1 MMMSVYLIRHGIA
14 VDRDDPNCPPDTERP
29 LTPKGMKRSQAA
41 ALGLR
46 ALDVKPNA
54 VLTSPWLRAVQTAE
68 IFCETI
74 GYPSKKII
82 RTDALK
88 GTSAPSDLLREL
100 QSMKSKVVLCFG
112 HEPHLHLVIGHVL
125 HTGAKI
131 TELKK
136 AGLALLELER
146 VSPPQGRLI
155 ALYPA
160 STLRLLAK

>member
-1 MMMSVYLIRHGIA
+1 MMQLYLIRHGIA
-14 VDRDDPNCPPDTERP
+14 LDRDAPDAPADTERP
-29 LTPKGMKRSQAA
+29 LTPKGMKRSHAA
-41 ALGLR
+41 AVGFR
-46 ALDVKPNA
+46 ALGVKPNA

-74 GYPSKKII
+74 GYPTKKMIQ
-82 RTDALK
+82 TDALK
-88 GTSAPSDLLREL
+88 GTSAPSELMREL
-100 QSMKSKVVLCFG
+100 QAMKAKVVLCFG
-112 HEPHLHLVIGHVL
+112 HEPHLHLVIGHIL
-125 HTGAKI
+125 HTSTKI

-146 VSPPQGRLI
+146 ISPPQGRLL

>member
-1 MMMSVYLIRHGIA
+1 MMHLYLIRHGIA
-14 VDRDDPNCPPDTERP
+14 VDREDPDCPPDTERP
-29 LTPKGMKRSQAA
+29 LTPKGMKRSHAA

-74 GYPSKKII
+74 GYSSKKII

-100 QSMKSKVVLCFG
+100 QSIKAKAVLCFG

-125 HTGAKI
+125 HTSAKI

-146 VSPPQGRLI
+146 LSPPQGRLV

-160 STLRLLAK
+160 SSLRLLAK

>member
-1 MMMSVYLIRHGIA
+1 MMHIYLIRHGIA
-14 VDRDDPNCPPDTERP
+14 VDRDDPNCPPDTQRP

-46 ALDVKPNA
+46 ALDVKPDA

-68 IFCETI
+68 IFCETLDD
-74 GYPSKKII
+74 PSKKMA
-82 RTDALK
+82 RTDALR
-88 GTSAPSDLLREL
+88 GTSSPAELMREL
-100 QSMKSKVVLCFG
+100 QSMKAEVVLCFG

-125 HTGAKI
+125 HTSAKI

-136 AGLALLELER
+136 SGLAILEVER
-146 VSPPQGRLI
+146 FSPPQGRLL

-160 STLRLLAK
+160 STLRLLAE

>member
-1 MMMSVYLIRHGIA
+1 MMELYLIRHGIA
-14 VDRDDPNCPPDTERP
+14 VDREDPNCPPDTERP
-29 LTPKGMKRSQAA
+29 LTPKGMKRSHAA

-46 ALDVKPNA
+46 ALDVKPSA

-88 GTSAPSDLLREL
+88 GTSAPSDLMREL
-100 QSMKSKVVLCFG
+100 QSLKARVVLCFG

-125 HTGAKI
+125 HTSAKI
-131 TELKK
+131 TELKT

-146 VSPPQGRLI
+146 VSPPQGRLL

>member
-1 MMMSVYLIRHGIA
+1 MMELYLIRHGIA
-14 VDRDDPNCPPDTERP
+14 VDREDPNCPPDTERP
-29 LTPKGMKRSQAA
+29 LTPKGMKRSHAA

-46 ALDVKPNA
+46 ALDVKPSA

-88 GTSAPSDLLREL
+88 GTSAPSDLMREL
-100 QSMKSKVVLCFG
+100 QSLKARVVLCFG

-125 HTGAKI
+125 HTSAKI

-146 VSPPQGRLI
+146 VSPPQGRLL

>member
-1 MMMSVYLIRHGIA
+1 MMHLYLIRHGIA
-14 VDRDDPNCPPDTERP
+14 VDREDPNCPPDTERP
-29 LTPKGMKRSQAA
+29 LTPKGVKRAHAA

-46 ALDVKPNA
+46 TLDANPNA

-74 GYPSKKII
+74 GYSSKKII

-88 GTSAPSDLLREL
+88 GTSQPSELLREL
-100 QSMKSKVVLCFG
+100 QSMKAKVVLCFG
-112 HEPHLHLVIGHVL
+112 HEPHLHHVIGHVL
-125 HTGAKI
+125 HTTAKI

-146 VSPPQGRLI
+146 VSPPQGRLL

>member
-1 MMMSVYLIRHGIA
+1 MMHLYLIRHGIA
-14 VDRDDPNCPPDTERP
+14 VDREDPNSPTDTERP
-29 LTPKGMKRSQAA
+29 LTPKGMKRSHAA

-46 ALDVKPNA
+46 ALDVKPDA

-68 IFCETI
+68 IFCEAI
-74 GYPSKKII
+74 GYPSKKMV

-88 GTSAPSDLLREL
+88 GTSAPAELLREL
-100 QSMKSKVVLCFG
+100 QTMKAKVVLCFG
-112 HEPHLHLVIGHVL
+112 HEPHLHLVIGHIL
-125 HTGAKI
+125 HTSAKL

-136 AGLALLELER
+136 SGLAHLELER
-146 VSPPQGRLI
+146 VSPPHGRLL

>member
-1 MMMSVYLIRHGIA
+1 MMHLYLIRHGIA
-14 VDRDDPNCPPDTERP
+14 VDREEPNCPPDTERP
-29 LTPKGMKRSQAA
+29 LTPKGMKRSHAA

-46 ALDVKPNA
+46 ALDVKPAA

-68 IFCETI
+68 IFCEAI
-74 GYPSKKII
+74 GYSSKKII

-88 GTSAPSDLLREL
+88 GTSAPSDLVREL
-100 QSMKSKVVLCFG
+100 QSMKARVVLCFG
-112 HEPHLHLVIGHVL
+112 HEPHLHLIIGHVL
-125 HTGAKI
+125 HTSAKI

-146 VSPPQGRLI
+146 VSPPQGRLL

>member
-1 MMMSVYLIRHGIA
+1 MMHLYLIRHGIA
-14 VDRDDPNCPPDTERP
+14 VDREDANCPPDTERP
-29 LTPKGMKRSQAA
+29 LTPKGMKRSRAA

-46 ALDVKPNA
+46 ALNVKPGA

-74 GYPSKKII
+74 GYSSKKII

-100 QSMKSKVVLCFG
+100 QSMTAKIVFCFG
-112 HEPHLHLVIGHVL
+112 HEPHLHLVIAHIL
-125 HTGAKI
+125 HTSAKV
-131 TELKK
+131 TEIKK

-146 VSPPQGRLI
+146 LSPPQGRLL

>member
-1 MMMSVYLIRHGIA
+1 MMHLYLIRHGIA
-14 VDRDDPNCPPDTERP
+14 VDREDPNCPPDTERP
-29 LTPKGMKRSQAA
+29 LTPKGVKRALAA

-46 ALDVKPNA
+46 ALDAKPNA

-74 GYPSKKII
+74 GFSSKKII

-88 GTSAPSDLLREL
+88 GTSEPSELLREL
-100 QSMKSKVVLCFG
+100 QSMKAKVVLCFG
-112 HEPHLHLVIGHVL
+112 HEPHLHHVIGHVL
-125 HTGAKI
+125 HTTAKI

-146 VSPPQGRLI
+146 VSPPQGRLL

>member
-1 MMMSVYLIRHGIA
+1 MLLHLVRHGIA
-14 VDRDDPNCPPDTERP
+14 VDREAPNCPPDTERP
-29 LTPKGMKRSQAA
+29 LTPKGIKRSHAA

-54 VLTSPWLRAVQTAE
+54 VLTSPWLRALQTAE

-88 GTSAPSDLLREL
+88 GTSAPADLLREL
-100 QSMKSKVVLCFG
+100 QTLKAKVVLCFG

-125 HTGAKI
+125 HTSAKI

-136 AGLALLELER
+136 AGLAILELER
-146 VSPPQGRLI
+146 VSPPQGRLV

-160 STLRLLAK
+160 STLRLLAG

>member
-1 MMMSVYLIRHGIA
+1 MELYLIRHGIA
-14 VDRDDPNCPPDTERP
+14 VDREDPNCPPDTERP
-29 LTPKGMKRSQAA
+29 LTPKGMKRSHAA

-46 ALDVKPNA
+46 ALDVKPNL

-88 GTSAPSDLLREL
+88 GTSAPPDLLREL
-100 QSMKSKVVLCFG
+100 QSTKAKIVWCFG
-112 HEPHLHLVIGHVL
+112 HEPHLHLVIAHIL
-125 HTGAKI
+125 RTSAKI

-146 VSPPQGRLI
+146 ISPPQGRLT

>member
-1 MMMSVYLIRHGIA
+1 MMHLYLIRHGIA
-14 VDRDDPNCPPDTERP
+14 VDREDADCPPDTERP
-29 LTPKGMKRSQAA
+29 LTPKGMKRSRAA

-46 ALDVKPNA
+46 ALNVKPGA

-74 GYPSKKII
+74 GYSSKKII

-88 GTSAPSDLLREL
+88 GTSTPSDLLREL
-100 QSMKSKVVLCFG
+100 QSMTAKIVFCFG
-112 HEPHLHLVIGHVL
+112 HEPHLHLVIAHIL
-125 HTGAKI
+125 HTSAKV
-131 TELKK
+131 TEIKK

-146 VSPPQGRLI
+146 LSPPQGRLL

>member
-1 MMMSVYLIRHGIA
+1 MQLYLIRHGIA

-29 LTPKGMKRSQAA
+29 LTPRGIKKTHVA
-41 ALGLR
+41 ALGFR

-54 VLTSPWLRAVQTAE
+54 VLTSPWLRALQTAE
-68 IFCETI
+68 LFCETI

-88 GTSAPSDLLREL
+88 GTSSPADLMREL
-100 QSMKSKVVLCFG
+100 QGTKGKVVLAFG

-125 HTGAKI
+125 HTSAKI

-146 VSPPQGRLI
+146 FSPPQGRLT

-160 STLRLLAK
+160 RTLRMLAK

>member
-1 MMMSVYLIRHGIA
+1 MMHLYLIRHGIA
-14 VDRDDPNCPPDTERP
+14 VDREDPNCPADTERP
-29 LTPKGMKRSQAA
+29 LTPKGMKRTHAA

-54 VLTSPWLRAVQTAE
+54 VLTSPWLRSVQTAE

-74 GYPSKKII
+74 GYSSKKII

-88 GTSAPSDLLREL
+88 GTGAPSDLLREL
-100 QSMKSKVVLCFG
+100 QSMKARVVLCFG

-125 HTGAKI
+125 HTSAKI

-146 VSPPQGRLI
+146 ISPPLGRLL

>member
-1 MMMSVYLIRHGIA
+1 MMRLYLIRHGIA
-14 VDRDDPNCPPDTERP
+14 VDREDPNCPPDTERP
-29 LTPKGMKRSQAA
+29 LTPKGIKKTHAA
-41 ALGLR
+41 ALGFR
-46 ALDVKPNA
+46 ALDVKPDA

-68 IFCETI
+68 IFCETL
-74 GYPSKKII
+74 GYPSRKIM

-88 GTSAPSDLLREL
+88 GTSAPGDLLRDL
-100 QSMKSKVVLCFG
+100 QPMKGKTVLCFG
-112 HEPHLHLVIGHVL
+112 HEPQLHLVVSHVL
-125 HTGAKI
+125 RTSAKI

-146 VSPPQGRLI
+146 VAPPQGTLV